1 MCFLDLTVGSILFLL
16 PSLLW
21 SFQYL
26 YLRFL
31 RILLGASDESPNVIV
46 LISDDLSPFYSS
58 IIHNNQSESNPR
70 VC

>member
-46 LISDDLSPFYSS
+46 
-58 IIHNNQSESNPR
+58 
-70 VC
+70 